1 MVGIVAVLLFPVV
14 LVLGF
19 GVAYGVWNRV
29 GGNRDLAR
37 FERLSYAIF
46 FALLLVPAAA
56 IVADPDTREYALD
69 AASAPLEGLPLG
81 VWLAIAVVTGGA
93 LAALDEALGRLIRAH
108 VKPTR
113 PATRRLLEGRTG
125 PMSAALPRGPGLVVL
140 VLAIAVAEEWLWRGF
155 LLRAIPAETAAG
167 TGVALVVSAIAFGLN
182 HYYFGARNVA
192 TKALHGLAWG
202 GLVLASGSMWIAVV
216 SHLCFDLVV
225 GWSIVRGPHEPS
237 VRAPGIGATR

>member
-1 MVGIVAVLLFPVV
+1 MVGIAAVVLFPVV

-19 GVAYGVWNRV
+19 GAVYGVWHRLAAD
-29 GGNRDLAR
+29 RDLAR
-37 FERLSYAIF
+37 FERLSYVTF
-46 FALLLVPAAA
+46 FALLLVPVAA
-56 IVADPDTREYALD
+56 ILAGDATREYALD
-69 AASAPLEGLPLG
+69 AASAPVEHLPLG
-81 VWLAIAVVTGGA
+81 AWLAIAVVVGGA
-93 LAALDEALGRLIRAH
+93 LVAVDEAIGRLIRAH
-108 VKPTR
+108 VKPAR
-113 PATRRLLEGRTG
+113 PATRRLLEGRTSA
-125 PMSAALPRGPGLVVL
+125 MSAALPRGPGLAVL

-167 TGVALVVSAIAFGLN
+167 DGIALAVSAAAFGLN

-216 SHLCFDLVV
+216 SHLCFDLIV
-225 GWSIVRGPHEPS
+225 GRWIARTPREPS